1 MSDHVKRRVGSH
13 AVHLPTVSC
22 GSTDGRPVER
32 DGVDPH
38 PAVDDVRCTGD
49 GQSRGGDGAG

>member
-13 AVHLPTVSC
+13 AVLLPTASC
-22 GSTDGRPVER
+22 GSTVGRPVER

-38 PAVDDVRCTGD
+38 PAVDDERRTGV